1 MMKNVKKF
9 GNNFS
14 LISSIDRLDN
24 GVIFYKKKEG
34 DDEVGGLCVQNFNEK
49 RWKMVKNRKN
59 CKILK
64 FYR

>member
-1 MMKNVKKF
+1 MGKNF
-9 GNNFS
+9 SNNSS
-14 LISSIDRLDN
+14 LISLIDRLDN
-24 GVIFYKKKEG
+24 GVIFIRNRGREG
-34 DDEVGGLCVQNFNEK
+34 DDEEGGLCVQNFNEK